1 MSPLQGISGHSHDY
15 GEETDN
21 GGGGDGGNDDVGKGS
36 VDNGHLL
43 RAPIRLPENVVVDVV
58 IVTKREGVSVI
69 FQKSFCKRV
78 TKREGAE

>member
-15 GEETDN
+15 GGETDH
-21 GGGGDGGNDDVGKGS
+21 GGDGGNDHVGKGS
-36 VDNGHLL
+36 VDNGHLN

-69 FQKSFCKRV
+69 FQKND
-78 TKREGAE
+78 TK